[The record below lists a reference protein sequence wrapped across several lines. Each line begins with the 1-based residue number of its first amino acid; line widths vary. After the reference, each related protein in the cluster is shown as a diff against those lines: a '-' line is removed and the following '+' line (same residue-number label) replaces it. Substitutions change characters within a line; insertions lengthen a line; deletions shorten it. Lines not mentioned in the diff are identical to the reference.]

1 MDFILCCNAADQPWA
16 DWVSWQLS
24 SNDHLVFDLGV
35 DVLAGENWVI
45 AIDNALKTPAKSGDV
60 KRALIILT
68 PNFRIDSIQ
77 ETAWTSLFRSDPASK
92 ERRCIPILAHPTDL
106 SSLPFL
112 ANLKPID
119 LCGCNKAEAQKRL
132 LAEISGKGRLSS
144 EEPWFPGDEP
154 AFPPDQPTRK
164 LETGLADGATAVEPF
179 EVLAALFENPP
190 VSSDELRNI
199 CWAALPMPAR
209 AQIPSN
215 QSGRPLLQWL
225 LGRGALSN
233 GRIPLLDVIATLVPK
248 VDIGQRQRI
257 FDAKAAIAARF
268 GLQSDAGHSMDR
280 SAPDEA
286 TALLVE
292 IWPVAASAP
301 NRCNAQVRWFQG
313 QTARCT
319 DVLERDSALR
329 LDENETV
336 VAFVKKLRQTIGV
349 HRASNDRLIVEFAL
363 PKTHLSQP
371 VDRWQD
377 ESGDPLG
384 IGWPVVVRSRERL
397 RDSDWQVDWEGNWNA
412 LANRFHE
419 ILPEPV
425 WWCATEDQRK
435 AASKSRE
442 GVCIALAQ
450 VPETSVEIKTN
461 LPAYLAYKGAPAV
474 LWVRRKEC
482 VEGFRETLE
491 GRLSGKPLGELPKQL
506 RDIRSS
512 MWEDGCE
519 DSTCFHL
526 TLMWD
531 DPARC
536 LEAPTESDDFYQAP

>member
-1 MDFILCCNAADQPWA
+1 MDFILCCDAADQSWA
-16 DWVSWQLS
+16 DWISWQLS
-24 SNDHLVFDLGV
+24 SNDHDVFDLRA
-35 DVLAGENWVI
+35 DVLAGENWVLTI
-45 AIDNALKTPAKSGDV
+45 QKALSTPAKSGDV

-68 PNFRIDSIQ
+68 PNFRIESVQ
-77 ETAWTSLFRSDPASK
+77 ETAWTSLFASDSASK
-92 ERRCIPILAHPTDL
+92 DRQCIPVLARQTNL
-106 SSLPFL
+106 SQYPFL

-119 LCGCNKAEAQKRL
+119 LCGCNSAEAKQRL
-132 LAEISGKGRLSS
+132 LAGVSGKGSRPIA
-144 EEPWFPGDEP
+144 EPRFPGDEP

-164 LETGLADGATAVEPF
+164 LETGLSDGVTALEPF
-179 EVLAALFENPP
+179 EVLAALFEHPP
-190 VSSDELRNI
+190 VSKDELRNM
-199 CWAALPMPAR
+199 CLAALPMPAR
-209 AQIPSN
+209 TQMPSN
-215 QSGRPLLQWL
+215 DSGRALLRWL
-225 LGRGALSN
+225 LDRGALSN
-233 GRIPLLDVIATLVPK
+233 GRMPLLDVIATLVPK
-248 VDIGQRQRI
+248 VGIGQRQRI
-257 FDAKAAIAARF
+257 FDAKAAIAAIF
-268 GLQSDAGHSMDR
+268 GLPSDAGQSMDR
-280 SAPDEA
+280 AESNDA

-301 NRCNAQVRWFQG
+301 NRYNAQVRWFQG

-336 VAFVKKLRQTIGV
+336 VEFVKKLRQTIGAY
-349 HRASNDRLIVEFAL
+349 RASNDRLIVEFAL
-363 PKTHLSQP
+363 PKTHISLP
-371 VDRWQD
+371 VEHWPD

-397 RDSDWQVDWEGNWNA
+397 RDSDWRVDWEGNWNA
-412 LANRFHE
+412 LANRFQE
-419 ILPEPV
+419 IFPDPL

-435 AASKSRE
+435 AASRSRE

-491 GRLSGKPLGELPKQL
+491 GHLSGQSLGELPKLL
-506 RDIRSS
+506 RNIRRSL
-512 MWEDGCE
+512 WEDGCE
-519 DSTCFHL
+519 DSACFHL

-531 DPARC
+531 DPTRC
-536 LEAPTESDDFYQAP
+536 LEAPTQSDDFFQAP